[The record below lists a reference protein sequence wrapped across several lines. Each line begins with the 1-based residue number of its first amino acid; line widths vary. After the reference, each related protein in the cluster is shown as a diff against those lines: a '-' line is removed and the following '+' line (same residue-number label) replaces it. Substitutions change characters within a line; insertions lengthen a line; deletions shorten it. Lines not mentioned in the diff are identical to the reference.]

1 MLEGPLDAFA
11 SPLWEEGLF
20 MPQSRAA
27 MAVARLLGPE
37 PGERVLD
44 LCAAPGGKTT
54 HLAALMEGRGS
65 VVAVE
70 RHRGRADALRRTV
83 ARQGAGAVVGVRTGD
98 AAAFQDPGGF
108 DRVLIDP
115 PCSDLGTLASR
126 PDARWRKAPD
136 LPARLAREQA
146 AILRAGAAALRPGGT
161 LVYSTCTISP
171 VENERLDPGLP
182 VPTQGFR
189 RRRPRFRR
197 AAVEPCGRAG
207 IPADPAAPRR
217 DRRLLHGPPAARG
230 GGVSEP
236 DDVDLGDV
244 CPACHEPWL
253 RQHEPARA
261 LPLRQLP
268 AAFRA
273 RLGVPQLRRA
283 LDDRADVEHRA
294 VHLQPLPQLDAA
306 ADLMAGAPSGV
317 APSILA
323 ADFAR
328 LGEQV
333 AQVMD
338 AGARTIHVDI
348 MDGHFVPPLSMGPLV
363 VEALAPQVHAAG
375 GYIDVHL
382 MIERPERQIDA
393 FAGAGADGITIHVE
407 ATPHVNYTLA
417 AIREA
422 GCRAGLALCPS
433 TPADAVREVVDDL
446 DLVLCMTVNP
456 GWGGQSF
463 LPGSLDK
470 IERLRALVGERPALE
485 VDGGIDE
492 ETAGP
497 CARAGASL
505 FVAGSAV
512 FAAPRPC
519 GGAPRGR
526 GRHRRVSVANRMGGH
541 LRPDHNRGT
550 CVLPDPHRRR
560 SPLLSGQRAR
570 RARVRG
576 VRGRR

>member
-1 MLEGPLDAFA
+1 
-11 SPLWEEGLF
+11 
-20 MPQSRAA
+20 MP
-27 MAVARLLGPE
+27 
-37 PGERVLD
+37 
-44 LCAAPGGKTT
+44 
-54 HLAALMEGRGS
+54 
-65 VVAVE
+65 
-70 RHRGRADALRRTV
+70 
-83 ARQGAGAVVGVRTGD
+83 
-98 AAAFQDPGGF
+98 
-108 DRVLIDP
+108 
-115 PCSDLGTLASR
+115 
-126 PDARWRKAPD
+126 
-136 LPARLAREQA
+136 
-146 AILRAGAAALRPGGT
+146 
-161 LVYSTCTISP
+161 
-171 VENERLDPGLP
+171 
-182 VPTQGFR
+182 
-189 RRRPRFRR
+189 
-197 AAVEPCGRAG
+197 
-207 IPADPAAPRR
+207 
-217 DRRLLHGPPAARG
+217 
-230 GGVSEP
+230 
-236 DDVDLGDV
+236 
-244 CPACHEPWL
+244 
-253 RQHEPARA
+253 
-261 LPLRQLP
+261 
-268 AAFRA
+268 
-273 RLGVPQLRRA
+273 
-283 LDDRADVEHRA
+283 
-294 VHLQPLPQLDAA
+294 
-306 ADLMAGAPSGV
+306 GAPSGV

-407 ATPHVNYTLA
+407 ATPHVNYTLT

-470 IERLRALVGERPALE
+470 IERLRDLVGERPALE
-485 VDGGIDE
+485 VDGGIDA

-512 FAAPRPC
+512 FAAEDPAAALRAVEAAI
-519 GGAPRGR
+519 GG
-526 GRHRRVSVANRMGGH
+526 
-541 LRPDHNRGT
+541 
-550 CVLPDPHRRR
+550 
-560 SPLLSGQRAR
+560 
-570 RARVRG
+570 
-576 VRGRR
+576 